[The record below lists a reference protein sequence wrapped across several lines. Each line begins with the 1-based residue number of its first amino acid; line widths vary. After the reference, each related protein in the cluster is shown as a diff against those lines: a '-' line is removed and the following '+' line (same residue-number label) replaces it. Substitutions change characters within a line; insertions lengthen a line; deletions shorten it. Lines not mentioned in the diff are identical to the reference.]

1 LAKKKKN
8 HPDQQSLFSP
18 GGKTTKKCA
27 PSKKVKIPTSPVVR
41 EKVYAGLDIVELT
54 EKIEEYSRSFGAE
67 YVPNRWNGTADIRL
81 VGTSFD
87 QVKKAIIGLD
97 VLSTTY
103 GFTAKA
109 VVHFKSDKKFDVKY
123 VVNIIVPGVLD
134 TSGDPFANRT

>member
-8 HPDQQSLFSP
+8 LNQQSLFSS
-18 GGKTTKKCA
+18 GGETTEKGV
-27 PSKKVKIPTSPVVR
+27 PSKKVKMPTSPVVR

-54 EKIEEYSRSFGAE
+54 EKIEEYSRLFGAE

-81 VGTSFD
+81 MGTSFD
-87 QVKKAIIGLD
+87 QVKKTIIGLD

-109 VVHFKSDKKFDVKY
+109 VVHFKSDKEFDVKY
-123 VVNIIVPGVLD
+123 IVNIIVPGVLD

>member
-8 HPDQQSLFSP
+8 PSQQLLFSS
-18 GGKTTKKCA
+18 GEGTTKKEKG
-27 PSKKVKIPTSPVVR
+27 KKVKIPTSPVVR

-54 EKIEEYSRSFGAE
+54 EKIKEYSKSFGAE
-67 YVPNRWNGTADIRL
+67 YVPSCWNGTADIRL
-81 VGTSFD
+81 TGTSFD

-109 VVHFKSDKKFDVKY
+109 VVHFKSDEKFDVKY
-123 VVNIIVPGVLD
+123 IVNIIVPGVLD
-134 TSGDPFANRT
+134 TSGDPFSNRT